1 MSALR
6 DALLVGAGGALGS
19 LARWLATDV
28 VQRWMPEIPLGTWVV
43 NVLGSLSAGAVLAA
57 LQARSGAE
65 ELRLFVAIGFLG
77 GFTTFSSF
85 AVDALLLVREG
96 RTALALGYV
105 AGSVALGLAAAGLGW
120 AAARSWIG

>member
-1 MSALR
+1 MSAWR

-28 VQRWMPEIPLGTWVV
+28 VQRWMPELPLGTWAV

-57 LQARSGAE
+57 LQARGGTE

-85 AVDALLLVREG
+85 AVDALVLVREG
-96 RTALALGYV
+96 RAALAFGYV
-105 AGSVALGLAAAGLGW
+105 TASVALGLAAAW
-120 AAARSWIG
+120 